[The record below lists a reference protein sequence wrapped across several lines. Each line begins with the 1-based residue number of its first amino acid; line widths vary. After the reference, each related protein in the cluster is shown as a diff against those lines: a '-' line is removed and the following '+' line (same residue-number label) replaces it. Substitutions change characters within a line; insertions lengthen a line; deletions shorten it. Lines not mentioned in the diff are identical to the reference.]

1 MTTIAS
7 LPVIDVWIGFN
18 PTNFIASTGQALP
31 ASGASNS
38 YWTYVGKYVRDFST
52 RTGKQHYL
60 DRVEAATLKMT
71 LNNRDGFFNN
81 THQIAPRM
89 PVAIQATWNGT
100 TYPIYFGIIDTIR
113 EKVGDQLNSDLDI
126 EATDLTKYLSLK
138 YLYRPSFWQT
148 YANSAATKNWYRCS
162 NYSSTVVTSAV
173 GSGSTVTYYC
183 TSNAFKV
190 GDNVTV
196 SGLGGNQALNVS
208 NATVTAI
215 SANSFTV
222 SVTAPYTSTGAGVA
236 YNTTVYDLTSSA
248 ANGTFVGQVSYPQH
262 GVLIYDTNGCADLSG
277 ASNQGAGYI
286 KLPAQSGIGSLDFWI
301 LGQQTNGQAVTQLV
315 SGGST
320 TVQIRVGTSGQL
332 EAWTGVTT
340 LALSVSSGI
349 AVNDGY
355 WHHVGLVVV
364 GTTTYL
370 YCDGT
375 FTAITGLTASSLS
388 TSGNLNIGA
397 SGTNVTF
404 NGQVDEIVI
413 SNVVSIPQAQIQQR
427 YTAGTMLQ
435 KGYPVTSNKVLSGD
449 RIAEVLVLAGWG
461 TINNDGGLSSTCTLS
476 VSNYLVGS
484 AYQTAYAYTYGSS
497 VNGYASVEPYYWDSP
512 VTGSTALDL
521 IQQATDTDLGSF
533 YQQPDGYFRFDTQ
546 NYFGTWNAGTA
557 TAVTATTLT
566 DSTQSW
572 TTNQWV
578 GVILNSGTSSAIV
591 TSNTATTLTFS
602 AGWTGGTPALGYY
615 WMWLPSSAASSYT
628 WSDTASGG
636 ALHYDGPSAEV
647 IFDDADTWTTVRITP
662 QSGTDQ
668 IYENVTAEARWGF
681 STLSKSATVSTS
693 LADALSTAYFLGY
706 LYRQPLWRVNNVTLM
721 SETGNGTNLPSMLG
735 AGLGDIIS
743 FQRTMPNASGANA
756 ISARMVIESITHDFV
771 ADPGTWHSSFVL
783 DPYPVHN

>member
-7 LPVIDVWIGFN
+7 LPVIDVWIGFGI
-18 PTNFIASTGQALP
+18 TNLATFPYHALP
-31 ASGASNS
+31 SSQQSDAN
-38 YWTYVGKYVRDFST
+38 WTYVGKYVRDFST

-89 PVAIQATWNGT
+89 PVAIQATWAGT
-100 TYPIYFGIIDTIR
+100 TYPVYLGVIDTIR

-248 ANGTFVGQVSYPQH
+248 ANGTFVGQVSYPDN

-286 KLPAQSGIGSLDFWI
+286 KLPAQSGIGGLDFWI

-388 TSGNLNIGA
+388 APGNLNIGA
-397 SGTNVTF
+397 SGTNATF

-449 RIAEVLVLAGWG
+449 RIAEVLTLAGWG

-476 VSNYLVGS
+476 VGNYVISNS
-484 AYQTAYAYTYGSS
+484 YQTAVSYVYGASS
-497 VNGYASVEPYYWDSP
+497 NGYASVEPYYWDSP

-521 IQQATDTDLGSF
+521 IQQVTDTDLGSF
-533 YQQPDGYFRFDTQ
+533 YQMPDGTFRFDTQ
-546 NYFGTWNAGTA
+546 NYFGTWSWNSTTETGT
-557 TAVTATTLT
+557 
-566 DSTQSW
+566 W
-572 TTNQWV
+572 TP
-578 GVILNSGTSSAIV
+578 TSSA
-591 TSNTATTLTFS
+591 
-602 AGWTGGTPALGYY
+602 AG
-615 WMWLPSSAASSYT
+615 YT
-628 WSDTASGG
+628 WSDTASG

-668 IYENVTAEARWGF
+668 IYENVSAEARWGF
-681 STLSKSATVSTS
+681 STLSKSSTVSTS
-693 LADALSTAYFLGY
+693 LDDALSTANFLGY

>member
-31 ASGASNS
+31 ASGTSNS

-60 DRVEAATLKMT
+60 DRVEASTLKMT

-81 THQIAPRM
+81 TNQIAPRM
-89 PVAIQATWNGT
+89 PVAIQATWSGT

-138 YLYRPSFWQT
+138 YLYRPSFWAT
-148 YANSAATKNWYRCS
+148 YANSAATKSWYRCS

-183 TSNAFKV
+183 TSNAFNV

-215 SANSFTV
+215 SAFSFTV

-248 ANGTFVGQVSYPQH
+248 ANGTFVGQVSYPQN

-286 KLPAQSGIGSLDFWI
+286 SLPAQSGIGGLDFWI
-301 LGQQTNGQAVTQLV
+301 LGQQTNGQLVTQLV
-315 SGGST
+315 SST
-320 TVQIRVGTSGQL
+320 TVQIKVGTSGKL
-332 EAWTGVTT
+332 EAWTGSTP
-340 LALSVSSGI
+340 AFNVSSGI

-355 WHHVGLVVV
+355 WHHVGLVTIS
-364 GTTTYL
+364 TTTYL

-375 FTAITGLTASSLS
+375 FTAITGLTGSSLS
-388 TSGNLNIGA
+388 APSNLLIGA
-397 SGTNVTF
+397 NPSNSAPTF

-449 RIAEVLVLAGWG
+449 RIAEVLTLAGWG

-476 VSNYLVGS
+476 VSNYKIANL
-484 AYQTAYAYTYGSS
+484 YQTAVSYVYGASS
-497 VNGYASVEPYYWDSP
+497 NGYASVEPYYWDSP

-521 IQQATDTDLGSF
+521 IQQVTDTDLGSF
-533 YQQPDGYFRFDTQ
+533 YQMPDGTFRFDTQ
-546 NYFGTWNAGTA
+546 NYFGTWSWNSTTETGT
-557 TAVTATTLT
+557 
-566 DSTQSW
+566 W
-572 TTNQWV
+572 TP
-578 GVILNSGTSSAIV
+578 TSSA
-591 TSNTATTLTFS
+591 
-602 AGWTGGTPALGYY
+602 AG
-615 WMWLPSSAASSYT
+615 YT
-628 WSDTASGG
+628 WSDTASG

-668 IYENVTAEARWGF
+668 IYENVSAEARWGF
-681 STLSKSATVSTS
+681 STLSKSSTVSTS
-693 LADALSTAYFLGY
+693 LDDALSTANFLGY
-706 LYRQPLWRVNNVTLM
+706 LYRQPLWRVNNVTLL
-721 SETGNGTNLPSMLG
+721 SETSNGANLPSMLD

-743 FQRTMPNASGANA
+743 FERTMPNASGANA

>member
-81 THQIAPRM
+81 TNQISPRM
-89 PVAIQATWNGT
+89 PVAIQATWSGT

-138 YLYRPSFWQT
+138 YLYRPSFWAT
-148 YANSAATKNWYRCS
+148 YANSAATKSWYRCS

-183 TSNAFKV
+183 TSNAFNV

-215 SANSFTV
+215 SAFSFTV

-248 ANGTFVGQVSYPQH
+248 ANGTFVGQVSYPQN

-286 KLPAQSGIGSLDFWI
+286 SLPAQSGIGGLDFWI
-301 LGQQTNGQAVTQLV
+301 LGQQTNGQLVTQLV
-315 SGGST
+315 SST
-320 TVQIRVGTSGQL
+320 TVQIKVGTSGKL
-332 EAWTGVTT
+332 EAWTGSTP
-340 LALSVSSGI
+340 AFNVSSNI

-355 WHHVGLVVV
+355 WHHVGLVTIS
-364 GTTTYL
+364 TTTYL

-375 FTAITGLTASSLS
+375 FTAITGLTGSSLS
-388 TSGNLNIGA
+388 APSNLLIGA
-397 SGTNVTF
+397 NPSNSAPTF

-449 RIAEVLVLAGWG
+449 RIAEVLTLAGWG

-476 VSNYLVGS
+476 VSNYKIANL
-484 AYQTAYAYTYGSS
+484 YQTAVSYVYGASS
-497 VNGYASVEPYYWDSP
+497 NGYASVEPYYWDSP

-521 IQQATDTDLGSF
+521 IQQVTDTDLGSF
-533 YQQPDGYFRFDTQ
+533 YQMPDGTFRFDTQ
-546 NYFGTWNAGTA
+546 NYFGTWSWNSTTETGT
-557 TAVTATTLT
+557 
-566 DSTQSW
+566 W
-572 TTNQWV
+572 TP
-578 GVILNSGTSSAIV
+578 TSSA
-591 TSNTATTLTFS
+591 
-602 AGWTGGTPALGYY
+602 AG
-615 WMWLPSSAASSYT
+615 YT
-628 WSDTASGG
+628 WSDTASG

-681 STLSKSATVSTS
+681 STLSKSSTVSTS
-693 LADALSTAYFLGY
+693 LDDALSTANFLGY
-706 LYRQPLWRVNNVTLM
+706 LYRQPLWRVNNVTLL
-721 SETGNGTNLPSMLG
+721 SETSNGANLPSMLD

-743 FQRTMPNASGANA
+743 FERTMPNASGANA

>member
-31 ASGASNS
+31 ASGTSNS

-81 THQIAPRM
+81 TNQISPRM
-89 PVAIQATWNGT
+89 PVAIQATWSGT

-138 YLYRPSFWQT
+138 YLYRPSFWAT
-148 YANSAATKNWYRCS
+148 YANSAATKSWYRCS

-215 SANSFTV
+215 SAFSFTV

-248 ANGTFVGQVSYPQH
+248 ANGTFVGQVSYPQN

-286 KLPAQSGIGSLDFWI
+286 SLPAQSGIGGLDFWI
-301 LGQQTNGQAVTQLV
+301 LGQQTNGQLVTQLV
-315 SGGST
+315 SST
-320 TVQIRVGTSGQL
+320 TVQIKVGTSGKL
-332 EAWTGVTT
+332 EAWTGSTP
-340 LALSVSSGI
+340 AFNVSSNI

-355 WHHVGLVVV
+355 WHHVGLVTIS
-364 GTTTYL
+364 TTTYL

-375 FTAITGLTASSLS
+375 FTAITGLTGSSLS
-388 TSGNLNIGA
+388 APSNLLIGA
-397 SGTNVTF
+397 NPSNSAPTF

-449 RIAEVLVLAGWG
+449 RIAEVLTLAGWG

-476 VSNYLVGS
+476 VSNYKIANL
-484 AYQTAYAYTYGSS
+484 YQTAVSYVYGASS
-497 VNGYASVEPYYWDSP
+497 NGYASVEPYYWDSP

-521 IQQATDTDLGSF
+521 IQQVTDTDLGSF
-533 YQQPDGYFRFDTQ
+533 YQMPDGTFHFDTQ
-546 NYFGTWNAGTA
+546 NYFGTWSWNSTTETGT
-557 TAVTATTLT
+557 
-566 DSTQSW
+566 W
-572 TTNQWV
+572 TP
-578 GVILNSGTSSAIV
+578 TSSA
-591 TSNTATTLTFS
+591 
-602 AGWTGGTPALGYY
+602 AG
-615 WMWLPSSAASSYT
+615 YT
-628 WSDTASGG
+628 WSDTASG

-681 STLSKSATVSTS
+681 STLSKSSTVSTS
-693 LADALSTAYFLGY
+693 LDDALSTANFLGY
-706 LYRQPLWRVNNVTLM
+706 LYRQPLWRVNNVTLL
-721 SETGNGTNLPSMLG
+721 SETSNGANLPSMLD

-743 FQRTMPNASGANA
+743 FERTMPNASGANA